1 MIYRNRCLHIYWL
14 VIVLIVLSFLVIAV
28 TDFTLG
34 NSNHL
39 FDPERSSKLGSFLG
53 GVCSPILSTISIII
67 LLFSIIRQSRER
79 SKERIRH
86 QFFKMMEYHSQRVDR
101 LNICEVKPCGR
112 IGKWLGARVNDL
124 RGEHVFVELKRQ
136 IHMIYTAVYALPDD
150 VFAYSLIPNPSY
162 TMSTKQRMDTAY
174 IIFYAGLDRDN
185 LKAMAHELIYILPEH
200 RMSVLKHLV
209 DSLGIYVQRSH
220 QSILSAYFRNMYYA
234 IKLLDGSDLF
244 DQTEKEELIA
254 VYRSQLS
261 NPELYVLV
269 FNLISR
275 FGIRWEESD
284 FVYKYNFLSNVPF
297 AYVEG
302 VDLRQF
308 FPIRYEYED
317 YLPT

>member
-86 QFFKMMEYHSQRVDR
+86 QFFKMMEYHSQRVDK

-124 RGEHVFVELKRQ
+124 RGEHVAEN
-136 IHMIYTAVYALPDD
+136 M
-150 VFAYSLIPNPSY
+150 YSLNLNVK
-162 TMSTKQRMDTAY
+162 STR
-174 IIFYAGLDRDN
+174 
-185 LKAMAHELIYILPEH
+185 YILPFT
-200 RMSVLKHLV
+200 LCQTT
-209 DSLGIYVQRSH
+209 SLPIALFPTLA
-220 QSILSAYFRNMYYA
+220 IL
-234 IKLLDGSDLF
+234 
-244 DQTEKEELIA
+244 
-254 VYRSQLS
+254 
-261 NPELYVLV
+261 
-269 FNLISR
+269 
-275 FGIRWEESD
+275 
-284 FVYKYNFLSNVPF
+284 
-297 AYVEG
+297 
-302 VDLRQF
+302 
-308 FPIRYEYED
+308 
-317 YLPT
+317 